1 MLSAE
6 STAVVR
12 ATLPAVAGALD
23 EITTRFYG
31 AMFRDRPELLDGM
44 FNRGNQAIGAQR
56 QALAG
61 SIAGFATALLEDP
74 DTRPDTLLD
83 RIAHKHAA
91 VGVTDDQYTI
101 VHKYLFGA
109 IAEVLGDAVTPE
121 VAAAWDE
128 VYWLMAGALIGRE
141 ARLYQEA
148 GVEHGRVWR
157 QWTVVERRAETE
169 DVVSFVLR
177 PSDGEPAP
185 RARAGQY
192 VSVRVLMAD
201 GVRQLRQY
209 SLSSDPGGQLRR
221 ITVKRVAG
229 EEDAPHGE
237 VSTLLHDQI
246 RTGDELT
253 LSAPFGDVFLDD
265 PADSTTPV
273 VLVSAGIGCTPM
285 TGILAHLAALGSTRP
300 VLILHADRSPAHHA
314 LRADTNELVG
324 RLPDASAVFWY
335 EHPGQREPGAR
346 EGRMNIDGIE
356 LPGNAAVFLCGPLP
370 FMRDVRG
377 QLLRAGVPARRIRY
391 EVFGPDLWLPGSPA
405 A

>member
-6 STAVVR
+6 SAAVVR

-44 FNRGNQAIGAQR
+44 FNRGNQASGAQR
-56 QALAG
+56 RALAG
-61 SIAGFATALLEDP
+61 SIAGFATALLDDP

-128 VYWLMAGALIGRE
+128 VYWLMAGALISRE
-141 ARLYQEA
+141 ARLYQDA
-148 GVEHGRVWR
+148 GVEPGRVWR
-157 QWTVVERRAETE
+157 QWSVVERRTETP

-177 PSDGEPAP
+177 PADGRPAP
-185 RARAGQY
+185 EARAGQY
-192 VSVRVLMAD
+192 VSVRALMPD
-201 GVRQLRQY
+201 GIHQLRQY
-209 SLSSDPGGQLRR
+209 SLSSDPAGNCGGSPSSGSPG
-221 ITVKRVAG
+221 TDG
-229 EEDAPHGE
+229 APDGE
-237 VSTLLHDQI
+237 VSRLLHERI
-246 RTGDELT
+246 REGDELT

-265 PADSTTPV
+265 PADATTPV
-273 VLVSAGIGCTPM
+273 VLVSAGIGGTPM
-285 TGILAHLAALGSTRP
+285 TSILARLAALGSPRP
-300 VLILHADRSPAHHA
+300 VLVLHADRSAADHA
-314 LRADTNELVG
+314 LRDETRELVG
-324 RLPDASAVFWY
+324 RLPGARAVFWY
-335 EHPGQREPGAR
+335 ERPGSEEVDAR
-346 EGRMNIDGIE
+346 EGLMSLDGIE
-356 LPGNAAVFLCGPLP
+356 LPQDASVFLCGPLP

-377 QLLRAGVPARRIRY
+377 QLLRAGVPARHIRY
-391 EVFGPDLWLPGSPA
+391 EVFGPDLWLPGPA
-405 A
+405 D

>member
-6 STAVVR
+6 SAAVVR

-44 FNRGNQAIGAQR
+44 FNRGNQASGAQR
-56 QALAG
+56 RALAG
-61 SIAGFATALLEDP
+61 SIAGFATALLDDP

-128 VYWLMAGALIGRE
+128 VYWLMAGALISRE
-141 ARLYQEA
+141 ARLYQDG
-148 GVEHGRVWR
+148 GVEPGRVWR
-157 QWTVVERRAETE
+157 QWSVVERRTETP

-177 PSDGEPAP
+177 PADGRPAP
-185 RARAGQY
+185 EARAGQY
-192 VSVRVLMAD
+192 VSVRALMPD
-201 GVRQLRQY
+201 GIHQLRQY
-209 SLSSDPGGQLRR
+209 SLSSDPGGELRR

-229 EEDAPHGE
+229 TDGAPDGE
-237 VSTLLHDQI
+237 VSRLLHERI
-246 RTGDELT
+246 REGDELT

-265 PADSTTPV
+265 PADATTPV
-273 VLVSAGIGCTPM
+273 VLVSAGIGGTPM
-285 TGILAHLAALGSTRP
+285 TSILARLAALGSPRP
-300 VLILHADRSPAHHA
+300 VLVLHADRSAADHA
-314 LRADTNELVG
+314 LRDETRELVG
-324 RLPDASAVFWY
+324 RLPAARAVFWY
-335 EHPGQREPGAR
+335 ERPGLEEVDAR
-346 EGRMNIDGIE
+346 EGLMGLDGIE
-356 LPGNAAVFLCGPLP
+356 LPQDASVFLCGPLP

-377 QLLRAGVPARRIRY
+377 QLLRAGVPARHIRY
-391 EVFGPDLWLPGSPA
+391 EVFGPDLWLPGPA
-405 A
+405 D

>member
-6 STAVVR
+6 SAAVVR

-44 FNRGNQAIGAQR
+44 FNRGNQASGAQR
-56 QALAG
+56 RALAG
-61 SIAGFATALLEDP
+61 SIAGFATALLDDP

-128 VYWLMAGALIGRE
+128 VYWLMAGALISRE
-141 ARLYQEA
+141 ARLYQDA
-148 GVEHGRVWR
+148 GVQPGRVWR
-157 QWTVVERRAETE
+157 QWSVVERRTETP

-177 PSDGEPAP
+177 PADGRPAP
-185 RARAGQY
+185 EARAGQY
-192 VSVRVLMAD
+192 VSVRALMPD
-201 GVRQLRQY
+201 GIHQLRQY
-209 SLSSDPGGQLRR
+209 SLSSDPGGELRR

-229 EEDAPHGE
+229 TDGAPDGE
-237 VSTLLHDQI
+237 VSRLLHERI
-246 RTGDELT
+246 REGDELT

-265 PADSTTPV
+265 PADATTPV
-273 VLVSAGIGCTPM
+273 VLVSAGIGGTPM
-285 TGILAHLAALGSTRP
+285 TSILARLAALGSPRP
-300 VLILHADRSPAHHA
+300 VLVLHADRSAADHA
-314 LRADTNELVG
+314 LRDETRELVG
-324 RLPDASAVFWY
+324 QLPDARAVFWY
-335 EHPGQREPGAR
+335 ERPGPEEVDAR
-346 EGRMNIDGIE
+346 EGLMNLDGIE
-356 LPGNAAVFLCGPLP
+356 LPEDASVFLCGPLP

-377 QLLRAGVPARRIRY
+377 QLLRAGVPARHIRY
-391 EVFGPDLWLPGSPA
+391 EVFGPDLWLPGPA
-405 A
+405 D

>member
-6 STAVVR
+6 SAAVVR

-44 FNRGNQAIGAQR
+44 FNRGNQASGAQR
-56 QALAG
+56 RALAG
-61 SIAGFATALLEDP
+61 SIAGFATALLDDP
-74 DTRPDTLLD
+74 DSRPDTLLD

-109 IAEVLGDAVTPE
+109 IADVLGDAVTPE
-121 VAAAWDE
+121 VATAWDE

-141 ARLYQEA
+141 ARLYQDA
-148 GVEHGRVWR
+148 GVEPGKVWR
-157 QWTVVERRAETE
+157 PWTVVERRTETP

-177 PSDGEPAP
+177 PADGEPSP

-201 GVRQLRQY
+201 GVHQLRQY
-209 SLSSDPGGQLRR
+209 SLSSDPGGELRR

-229 EEDAPHGE
+229 TADAPGGE
-237 VSTLLHDQI
+237 VSGLLHDQVQE
-246 RTGDELT
+246 GDGLT

-265 PADSTTPV
+265 PADATTPV
-273 VLVSAGIGCTPM
+273 VLVSAGIGGTPM
-285 TGILAHLAALGSTRP
+285 TSILAHLTAHGSTRP
-300 VLILHADRSPAHHA
+300 VLVLHADRSPADHA
-314 LRADTNELVG
+314 LRTETGELVG
-324 RLPDASAVFWY
+324 QLPGARAVFWY
-335 EHPGQREPGAR
+335 ERPGPEEPDAR
-346 EGRMNIDGIE
+346 EGLMNLDGIE
-356 LPGNAAVFLCGPLP
+356 LPENATVFLCGPLP
-370 FMRDVRG
+370 FMRDVRA
-377 QLLRAGVPARRIRY
+377 QLLGAGVPAQHIRY
-391 EVFGPDLWLPGSPA
+391 EVFGPDLWLPGPA

>member
-6 STAVVR
+6 SAAVVR

-31 AMFRDRPELLDGM
+31 TMFRDRPDLLDGM
-44 FNRGNQAIGAQR
+44 FNRGNQASGAQR
-56 QALAG
+56 RALAG
-61 SIAGFATALLEDP
+61 SIAGFATALLDDP

-109 IAEVLGDAVTPE
+109 IAEVLGDAVTAE

-141 ARLYQEA
+141 ARLYQDA
-148 GVEHGRVWR
+148 GVAPGEVWR
-157 QWTVVERRAETE
+157 RWTVVERRAETA
-169 DVVSFVLR
+169 DVVSFLLR
-177 PSDGEPAP
+177 PADGRPAP

-192 VSVRVLMAD
+192 VSVRVRAAD

-209 SLSSDPGGQLRR
+209 SLSGGPGGDLRR
-221 ITVKRVAG
+221 ITVKRVTGAAG
-229 EEDAPHGE
+229 TPDGE
-237 VSTLLHDQI
+237 VSQLLHEQV
-246 RTGDELT
+246 REGDELT

-265 PADSTTPV
+265 PADATAPV
-273 VLVSAGIGCTPM
+273 VLVSAGIGGTPM
-285 TGILAHLAALGSTRP
+285 TGILAHLEAQASTRP
-300 VLILHADRSPAHHA
+300 VLVLHADRSPADHA
-314 LRADTNELVG
+314 LRADTRTLVE
-324 RLPDASAVFWY
+324 RLPNARAVFWY
-335 EHPGQREPGAR
+335 ERPGTEEPDAR
-346 EGRMNIDGIE
+346 EGLMDLDGVDV
-356 LPGNAAVFLCGPLP
+356 PAGSTVFLCGPLP
-370 FMRDVRG
+370 FMREARA
-377 QLLRAGVPARRIRY
+377 QLLRAGVPARGIRY
-391 EVFGPDLWLPGSPA
+391 EVFGPDLWLPGTA

>member
-6 STAVVR
+6 SAAVVR

-44 FNRGNQAIGAQR
+44 FNRGNQASGAQR
-56 QALAG
+56 RALAG
-61 SIAGFATALLEDP
+61 SIAGFATALLDAP
-74 DTRPDTLLD
+74 DTRPDALLD

-141 ARLYQEA
+141 ARLYQDA
-148 GVEHGRVWR
+148 GVEPGQVWR
-157 QWTVVERRAETE
+157 PWTVVERRTETP

-177 PSDGEPAP
+177 PADGEPAP

-201 GVRQLRQY
+201 GVHQLRQY
-209 SLSSDPGGQLRR
+209 SLSSDPGGDLRR

-229 EEDAPHGE
+229 TGGAPDGE
-237 VSTLLHDQI
+237 VSGLLHDQVHE
-246 RTGDELT
+246 GDELT

-265 PADSTTPV
+265 PADATTPV
-273 VLVSAGIGCTPM
+273 VLVSAGIGGTPM
-285 TGILAHLAALGSTRP
+285 TGILAHLNAVGSTRP
-300 VLILHADRSPAHHA
+300 VLVLHADRSPADHA
-314 LRADTNELVG
+314 LRTETGELVG
-324 RLPDASAVFWY
+324 QLPGARSVFWY
-335 EHPGQREPGAR
+335 ERPAPEEPGAR
-346 EGRMNIDGIE
+346 KGLMNLAGIE
-356 LPGNAAVFLCGPLP
+356 LPDDATVFLCGPLP
-370 FMRDVRG
+370 FMRDVRA
-377 QLLRAGVPARRIRY
+377 QLLRAGIPARRIRY
-391 EVFGPDLWLPGSPA
+391 EVFGPDLWLPGPA

>member
-6 STAVVR
+6 SAAVVR

-44 FNRGNQAIGAQR
+44 FNRGNQASGAQR
-56 QALAG
+56 RALAG
-61 SIAGFATALLEDP
+61 SIAGFATALLDDP

-141 ARLYQEA
+141 ARLYQDA
-148 GVEHGRVWR
+148 GVEPGRIWR
-157 QWTVVERRAETE
+157 QWTVVERRTETP
-169 DVVSFVLR
+169 DVVSFLLR
-177 PSDGEPAP
+177 PADGRPAP

-192 VSVRVLMAD
+192 VSVRLRMPD
-201 GVRQLRQY
+201 GVHQLRQY
-209 SLSSDPGGQLRR
+209 SLSSDPGGNLRR

-229 EEDAPHGE
+229 AAGAPDGE
-237 VSTLLHDQI
+237 VSNLLHD
-246 RTGDELT
+246 RVHEGDELA
-253 LSAPFGDVFLDD
+253 LSAPFGDVFLDE
-265 PADSTTPV
+265 PADATTPV
-273 VLVSAGIGCTPM
+273 VLVSAGIGGTPM
-285 TGILAHLAALGSTRP
+285 AGILARLAALGSTRP
-300 VLILHADRSPAHHA
+300 VLVLHADRSPADHA
-314 LRADTNELVG
+314 LRTETGELVG
-324 RLPDASAVFWY
+324 QLTGARAVFWY
-335 EHPGQREPGAR
+335 EQPGPEEPGAR
-346 EGRMNIDGIE
+346 EGLMNLDGIE
-356 LPGNAAVFLCGPLP
+356 LPEGATVFLCGPLP
-370 FMRDVRG
+370 FMRVVRT
-377 QLLRAGVPARRIRY
+377 QLLGAGIPAQRIRY
-391 EVFGPDLWLPGSPA
+391 EVFGPDLWLPGPGA
-405 A
+405 